1 MLLQFERSRNEIR
14 EISLP
19 LNNNAASMNYHHQ
32 TQQKIIPTGFNQEIY
47 EAQIDTLYR
56 QTPMV
61 LTVNLLNSSLVAVV
75 LTSNM
80 GQVLWLMFLAVTL
93 LLTVIRIIGWKLYRS
108 RAVPVRST
116 AKWGIFATVG
126 SGLSGLLWGA
136 GCALLLPDSLVEQTF
151 VAFVIGGMCV
161 ASLVSF
167 SHYLPAFI
175 AYVFPASLPLAGRFF
190 FDGWPIHGDMM
201 VTFAVA
207 IALAAYNSSRGFA
220 TGLRLN
226 FHLIERTK
234 ELTAAN
240 TRLEM
245 EIAQRRVAEEQLRQ
259 AHKMEAIGQL
269 TGGIAHDFNNLLTA
283 VVGHLEMAAA
293 RVSRDPRTT
302 GLVQAALRA
311 ADRGATLTRQLLA
324 FARRQRLE
332 PNPVD
337 VSAVVE
343 GVKKM
348 LRQTI
353 SPDIRL
359 VIQAAPDLA
368 PAWVDPNQLEL
379 AILNLALNA
388 RDAMPVGGT
397 LRIAAENRRAETGVS
412 PPDLAPGNYVTVSV
426 SDTGT
431 GMKPEILAR
440 AFEPFFTTKEA
451 GRGSGLGLSIV
462 HGFAAQSGGS
472 VRIASSLG
480 NGTKVDLWLPRAE
493 GEAIECADLELGPSI
508 TESSQARILVC
519 DDDADVRAFVGA
531 FLRDSGYIV
540 WEAENPTLAFEILEK
555 EWPIDLLIADYV
567 MPEMNG
573 LAVIDRAQAR
583 HHGLRVLLMS
593 GYAEF
598 PPAGGEAGIPLL
610 AKPFKVSELKRR
622 IAETLHAHT
631 FNVRIGSST
640 SQLLLAAS

>member
-1 MLLQFERSRNEIR
+1 MKYDHR
-14 EISLP
+14 
-19 LNNNAASMNYHHQ
+19 
-32 TQQKIIPTGFNQEIY
+32 TQGGIIPVDSNREIY
-47 EAQIDTLYR
+47 EAQIDTLYQ

-75 LTSNM
+75 LTSYM
-80 GQVLWLMFLAVTL
+80 GQALWLMFLALTL
-93 LLTVIRIIGWKLYRS
+93 LLTVIRIIGWKFHRS
-108 RAVPVRST
+108 RAAAVRST

-136 GCALLLPDSLVEQTF
+136 GSALLLPDSLVEQTF

-190 FDGWPIHGDMM
+190 LDGWPIHGDMM
-201 VTFAVA
+201 VVFAVA
-207 IALAAYNSSRGFA
+207 ITLAAYNSSRGFA
-220 TGLRLN
+220 TGMRLN

-240 TRLEM
+240 TRLEI
-245 EIAQRRVAEEQLRQ
+245 EIAQRRVAEDQLRQ

-293 RVSRDPRTT
+293 RVGRDPRTN

-311 ADRGATLTRQLLA
+311 ADRGATLTRHLLA
-324 FARRQRLE
+324 FSRRQHLE
-332 PNPVD
+332 PRPVD
-337 VSAVVE
+337 VSAAVD

-348 LRQTI
+348 LGQTI

-359 VIQAAPDLA
+359 VIQAGPDLG

-412 PPDLAPGNYVTVSV
+412 PPDLASGNYVTVSV

-431 GMKPEILAR
+431 GMNPETLAR

-472 VRIASSLG
+472 VRITSSLG

-493 GEAIECADLELGPSI
+493 GEAVECACLELEPSI
-508 TESSQARILVC
+508 AEPSQARILVC

-531 FLRDSGYIV
+531 FLRDNGYVV

-555 EWPIDLLIADYV
+555 EWPIDLLIADYL

-583 HHGLRVLLMS
+583 HQGLRVLLMS

-598 PPAGGEAGIPLL
+598 LPAGGVSGIAML
-610 AKPFKVSELKRR
+610 AKPFKVAELKRR
-622 IAETLHAHT
+622 ITETLQAPSSD
-631 FNVRIGSST
+631 VRVGRPKSR
-640 SQLLLAAS
+640 LLAVSS